1 MKIVFAVA
9 ILSLM
14 AHAAETVK
22 TANGVLEGT
31 VNPATG
37 IRIFKGVP
45 FAQPPVGD
53 LRWKE
58 PRPPNDWTGMRK
70 ADQFGPRCEQRPVFG
85 DMNFRSN
92 GMSEDCLYLNIWTP
106 EKSGSAKLPVL
117 VYFFGGGFIAGDGSE
132 PRNQRHRCRDC

>member
-1 MKIVFAVA
+1 MKTVLAVA
-9 ILSLM
+9 IVSLI

-37 IRIFKGVP
+37 IRMFKGVP

-58 PRPPNDWTGMRK
+58 PQPPNDWTGVRK
-70 ADQFGPRCEQRPVFG
+70 ADRFGPRCAQRPVFG

-106 EKSGSAKLPVL
+106 ANAS
-117 VYFFGGGFIAGDGSE
+117 
-132 PRNQRHRCRDC
+132 